1 MVLVSDDGWVPGS
14 FFGVYHLKG
23 LRAELRNGESGTQVC
38 SLCGSKWEGK
48 GHGGGG
54 CTQGSGK
61 LIRDTFPPRHT
72 GDKPQGWRSRPGFP
86 GILVKPL
93 GENEASAPLC

>member
-23 LRAELRNGESGTQVC
+23 LRAELRNGESGPQVC

-54 CTQGSGK
+54 LHSGFRQAHQGHIPSQTYRG
-61 LIRDTFPPRHT
+61 
-72 GDKPQGWRSRPGFP
+72 
-86 GILVKPL
+86 
-93 GENEASAPLC
+93 